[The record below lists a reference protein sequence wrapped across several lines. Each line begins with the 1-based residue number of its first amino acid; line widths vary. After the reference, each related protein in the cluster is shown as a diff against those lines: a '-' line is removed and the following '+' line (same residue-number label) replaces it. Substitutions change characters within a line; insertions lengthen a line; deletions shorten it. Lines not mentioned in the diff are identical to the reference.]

1 MQPQSSP
8 KDSSSSNPSP
18 ATTPQ
23 SIIPGTQTDQLDQGQ
38 AIIVQQ
44 TGPNTQQIHLV
55 GAQPQPQQQQQP
67 TTQQQQQQQPNVVL
81 PITSSASPVQ
91 QPSVSQH
98 QLIEVPGNSTT
109 CTTNLVD
116 ANNENNPTTTSAP
129 TTTRDI
135 AISNASNITQTS
147 TLSPQLHLT
156 ESQNINI
163 SASQTLDNTNKP
175 NNNCSETNTNL
186 TSSSNNLVTGSISDS
201 SSNNSNSSV
210 SNSEPQKGPNI
221 TVAANIANTFINI
234 SSNQSTVKAS
244 GSNQNVNVIAVSQQP
259 LTTQHFMKTLTIN
272 TSRGNIFVP
281 NVIATN
287 LAGTSQF
294 TVHHH
299 QYGLHPN
306 SSGPAPN
313 VTVNPNGNFATN
325 SNAMIRPHAYQATQ
339 FRPFLASNQPNP
351 NVIQS
356 PILAAS
362 LQTINKM
369 ATNQSKSIGKVTI
382 IQTQTATPENQSP
395 IRTVDESGRTT
406 PNTPTRALTPQSAI
420 DQQIRVLTPSE
431 IMRTLPSL
439 STQDTTLQQQQQTII
454 NTNSQINSPIIN
466 NSSSNLN
473 NVKSQANIATVTNH
487 STISS
492 NNNVVCSSTTTT
504 TIVTTCTSTTTTVTT
519 TTQNAQTI
527 NDKQITVR
535 IDTKRKKI
543 HVIFFFLKFFFLLH
557 ELNMI
562 KNKRTILPCSLF
574 FDHQF

>member
-23 SIIPGTQTDQLDQGQ
+23 IPVTPTDQLDQGQ
-38 AIIVQQ
+38 TIIVQQ
-44 TGPNTQQIHLV
+44 SGPNSQQIHLI
-55 GAQPQPQQQQQP
+55 GTQQQAPQQQQQ
-67 TTQQQQQQQPNVVL
+67 QSNVVL
-81 PITSSASPVQ
+81 PIVTSSAAPTQQ
-91 QPSVSQH
+91 QPSQH
-98 QLIEVPGNSTT
+98 QIIEVPGNSSSSN
-109 CTTNLVD
+109 NLV
-116 ANNENNPTTTSAP
+116 ENNNNNGNNTTAP
-129 TTTRDI
+129 IREN
-135 AISNASNITQTS
+135 SNASNTPQNS

-156 ESQNINI
+156 DSQNINI
-163 SASQTLDNTNKP
+163 SASQILDNKSPIND
-175 NNNCSETNTNL
+175 CSETNTII
-186 TSSSNNLVTGSISDS
+186 SRSSNNNNLVIGSTSES
-201 SSNNSNSSV
+201 PSNNNNNSNSSE
-210 SNSEPQKGPNI
+210 SLKGPNI
-221 TVAANIANTFINI
+221 SVAANIANTFINI
-234 SSNQSTVKAS
+234 SSNQSTGKAS

-287 LAGTSQF
+287 LAGAPQF

-299 QYGLHPN
+299 QYGLHTN

-325 SNAMIRPHAYQATQ
+325 SNAMIRPHAYQTTQ
-339 FRPFLASNQPNP
+339 FRPFLTTNQSNP

-362 LQTINKM
+362 LQTINKI
-369 ATNQSKSIGKVTI
+369 ATNQSKSIGQVTI
-382 IQTQTATPENQSP
+382 IQTQSNAPSDNKSP
-395 IRTVDESGRTT
+395 NKSLDETGRTT
-406 PNTPTRALTPQSAI
+406 PNTPTRALTPQSVV

-439 STQDTTLQQQQQTII
+439 STQDATLQQQQQTII
-454 NTNSQINSPIIN
+454 NTNSKINSQNVN
-466 NSSSNLN
+466 NSSSNN
-473 NVKSQANIATVTNH
+473 NSNSSDNIKSQAIIATSTNH
-487 STISS
+487 STSSS
-492 NNNVVCSSTTTT
+492 NNNVVCSSTTT
-504 TIVTTCTSTTTTVTT
+504 IVTTCISTSTTV

-543 HVIFFFLKFFFLLH
+543 HVIFFSKFFPYIFVTRF
-557 ELNMI
+557 I
-562 KNKRTILPCSLF
+562 
-574 FDHQF
+574 

>member
-23 SIIPGTQTDQLDQGQ
+23 TIIPGTQTDQLDQSQ

-44 TGPNTQQIHLV
+44 TGPNAQQIHLV
-55 GAQPQPQQQQQP
+55 GAQTQPQQP
-67 TTQQQQQQQPNVVL
+67 TAQQQQPNVVL
-81 PITSSASPVQ
+81 PISSSSASPVQ
-91 QPSVSQH
+91 QSPVVSQH

-116 ANNENNPTTTSAP
+116 ANNGNNPTTTTAL
-129 TTTRDI
+129 TTSRDI

-175 NNNCSETNTNL
+175 NNNCSETNTNFN
-186 TSSSNNLVTGSISDS
+186 SSSNNLVTGSISDS

-234 SSNQSTVKAS
+234 SSNQSTGKPP
-244 GSNQNVNVIAVSQQP
+244 GPNQNVNVIAVSQQP

-287 LAGTSQF
+287 LAGTPQF

-306 SSGPAPN
+306 STGPAPN

-339 FRPFLASNQPNP
+339 FRPFLASNQSNT

-362 LQTINKM
+362 LQTINKI

-395 IRTVDESGRTT
+395 VRTLDESGRTT
-406 PNTPTRALTPQSAI
+406 PNTPTRALTPQSAV

-454 NTNSQINSPIIN
+454 NTNSQINSQNIN

-473 NVKSQANIATVTNH
+473 NVIKSQANIATVTNH

-492 NNNVVCSSTTTT
+492 NNNVVCSSTSTT
-504 TIVTTCTSTTTTVTT
+504 TIVTTCTSTTTTV

-543 HVIFFFLKFFFLLH
+543 HVIFFPKFFFFFFEH
-557 ELNMI
+557 
-562 KNKRTILPCSLF
+562 KN
-574 FDHQF
+574 